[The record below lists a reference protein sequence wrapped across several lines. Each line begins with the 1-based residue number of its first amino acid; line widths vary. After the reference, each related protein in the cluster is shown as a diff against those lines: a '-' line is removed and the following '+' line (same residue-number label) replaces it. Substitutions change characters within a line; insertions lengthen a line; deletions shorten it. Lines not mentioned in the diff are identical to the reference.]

1 MERLGNGSC
10 LGCFPFRADPEYL
23 SGKNMM
29 NLYAWFGD
37 MVAQDGHS
45 IFRFINLLQRHVM
58 TKMRIKQACLSSSTA
73 EISRN
78 I

>member
-1 MERLGNGSC
+1 MERLGNGPC

-23 SGKNMM
+23 SRKKMM
-29 NLYAWFGD
+29 NLYVWLED
-37 MVAQDGHS
+37 LVAQDGHS
-45 IFRFINLLQRHVM
+45 IFRFIILLQRHVM
-58 TKMRIKQACLSSSTA
+58 TKMGIEQACLSSSTA